1 MSVRAAA
8 LSACTLVRPVSRA
21 LQRRLPTARVAV
33 LPRPFGRLPQQWAR
47 LSSLPPVPS
56 STARFVRRAMTIA
69 VASAT
74 PAVAPP
80 REKFRK
86 DYARLPVFVDQ
97 VIDGADGAEGFS
109 CVP

>member
-1 MSVRAAA
+1 
-8 LSACTLVRPVSRA
+8 
-21 LQRRLPTARVAV
+21 
-33 LPRPFGRLPQQWAR
+33 
-47 LSSLPPVPS
+47 
-56 STARFVRRAMTIA
+56 MTIA